1 MVHCL
6 LATPYNKQQRVM
18 WSFCQALE
26 QSQLETVVPKKEG
39 ARVMIVGGQLRQRLA
54 TLLKKNNETGL
65 AAVQLLDELS
75 VEKLSLDDIAE
86 YVGEDD

>member
-1 MVHCL
+1 MCL
-6 LATPYNKQQRVM
+6 TPTP
-18 WSFCQALE
+18 QALE

-39 ARVMIVGGQLRQRLA
+39 ARVMIVRGRLRQRLA
-54 TLLKKNNETGL
+54 TMLKKNNETGL

-86 YVGEDD
+86 FCGEDE

>member
-1 MVHCL
+1 MW
-6 LATPYNKQQRVM
+6 APNKTHVFA
-18 WSFCQALE
+18 WQALE

-39 ARVMIVGGQLRQRLA
+39 ARVMIVGGRLRQRLA
-54 TLLKKNNETGL
+54 TLLKKNNDTGL

-86 YVGEDD
+86 YVGEEE